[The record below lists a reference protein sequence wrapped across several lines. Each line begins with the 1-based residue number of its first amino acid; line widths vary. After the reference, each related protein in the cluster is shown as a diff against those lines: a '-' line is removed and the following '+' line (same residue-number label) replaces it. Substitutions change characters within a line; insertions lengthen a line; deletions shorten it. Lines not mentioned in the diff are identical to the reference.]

1 MNCFIDNGDGNGI
14 NYSQRGGMIMAEE
27 NEKQGTDE
35 KQEVTEK
42 LEVSGKKKMDEKQE
56 RTWAMLCHLGAFAGF
71 ILPAFGNIIG
81 PLVFWLIKRDE
92 SDLVDDQ
99 GKESLNFQISMA
111 IYFIGAGILTLV
123 VIGFVL
129 LVGLGIFFIVMVIMA
144 SVKAN
149 SGERFRYPLTIRF
162 IK

>member
-1 MNCFIDNGDGNGI
+1 
-14 NYSQRGGMIMAEE
+14 
-27 NEKQGTDE
+27 
-35 KQEVTEK
+35 
-42 LEVSGKKKMDEKQE
+42 
-56 RTWAMLCHLGAFAGF
+56 MLCHLGAFAGF